1 MQKFLFIKFTIIL
14 SLYYASYAI
23 IIGYAALF
31 MQHKGFNNME
41 VGVFFACSAV
51 SCIVMQFVSGSLLDQ
66 FLQFSSKI
74 LIQVASI
81 IVLIFGLI
89 LFLSE
94 NRFTIFLCYIVIGSF
109 MLVNSSLFNSLG
121 MEYINADIHLNYSL
135 ARGFGSLSYALTSLA
150 IGIIIKRY
158 SVMSIFPAFFLAQ
171 GLMFLGLF
179 ILIPAKR
186 NLLFQKSRDT
196 DGSSCGFVHLFTKR
210 PCFLFLLVSILLV
223 YISYTAINHFHINI
237 IQSVGGVSPEL
248 GVSTSLAA
256 MLELPAMALFVP
268 VSKKVSYRHLLS
280 ISCVFFFLKAF
291 LMLFSKNISG
301 IYLSQCLQFFS
312 YGLFVPASAYFI
324 NSVLP
329 IQDKTKG
336 QAALGIFTFGLS
348 GLVSSVLSGVL
359 LDHFTVRTMLALESG
374 LAFIGMFG
382 VIVACHLLAS
392 GKDI

>member
-1 MQKFLFIKFTIIL
+1 
-14 SLYYASYAI
+14 
-23 IIGYAALF
+23 
-31 MQHKGFNNME
+31 
-41 VGVFFACSAV
+41 
-51 SCIVMQFVSGSLLDQ
+51 
-66 FLQFSSKI
+66 
-74 LIQVASI
+74 
-81 IVLIFGLI
+81 
-89 LFLSE
+89 
-94 NRFTIFLCYIVIGSF
+94 
-109 MLVNSSLFNSLG
+109 
-121 MEYINADIHLNYSL
+121 
-135 ARGFGSLSYALTSLA
+135 
-150 IGIIIKRY
+150 
-158 SVMSIFPAFFLAQ
+158 
-171 GLMFLGLF
+171 MFLGLF

-223 YISYTAINHFHINI
+223 YISYTAINNFHINI
-237 IQSVGGVSPEL
+237 IEFRWRRKVPKL